1 MPEKP
6 QVIALGEI
14 LIDFIALD
22 AGKSED
28 VSGFL
33 KMPGG
38 APANFC
44 VALARLGA
52 SAGMVTK
59 VGDDPFGRYLAG
71 VLKKEKVDTS
81 QVKFCDAKTGI
92 AFVFLSKA
100 GERSFLFYRDATS
113 DFMLSPQ
120 DISADYF
127 SNARVFHFSSAML
140 MSPLTSEVLFKAI
153 KIAKKKGVK
162 VSFDPNLR
170 RGHPLPGDRLEKA
183 LRETDYILL
192 TDDEAR
198 ELTGK
203 KDNKRAAEALLE
215 NAEIVALKMG
225 ARGSYL
231 TDGDEH
237 AYARPFRV
245 KSVDTTGAGDG
256 YDAGFVYGILKGWN
270 LRKTGTFAN
279 AVGALVTTKKGAMTA
294 LPTKKEV
301 DEFIGIMKK

>member
-1 MPEKP
+1 MPDKP

-52 SAGMVTK
+52 SVGMVTK
-59 VGDDPFGRYLAG
+59 VGNDPFGRFLTG
-71 VLKKEKVDTS
+71 VLKKEGVDTG
-81 QVKFCDAKTGI
+81 QVKFCNAKTGI
-92 AFVFLSKA
+92 AFVFLSKE
-100 GERSFLFYRDATS
+100 GERSFLFYRDGTS
-113 DFMLSPQ
+113 DFMLSPR
-120 DISADYF
+120 DINANYF
-127 SNARVFHFSSAML
+127 SNAGIFHFSSAML
-140 MSPLTSEVLFKAI
+140 MSKLTSEALFKAI
-153 KIAKKKGVK
+153 KIAKKKSVK

-170 RGHPLPGDRLEKA
+170 KGHPLPEDRLARA
-183 LRETDYILL
+183 LHETDYLLL
-192 TDDEAR
+192 TDDEAK
-198 ELTGK
+198 ELTGIRDGRK
-203 KDNKRAAEALLE
+203 AAEALLE

-225 ARGSYL
+225 AKGSYL
-231 TDGDEH
+231 TDGNEH
-237 AYARPFRV
+237 VYAKPFRV
-245 KSVDTTGAGDG
+245 KPVDTTGAGDG
-256 YDAGFVYGILKGWN
+256 YDAGFVYGMLKGWG
-270 LRKTGTFAN
+270 LKRTGTFAN

-301 DEFIGIMKK
+301 YEFIRNSEK